1 MSSYIIN
8 FTVYTMAMLGMIFFA
23 VFVYKKVMNGTIYKN
38 GSKNLSIEE
47 RMNINPRK
55 SLLIVKAGDER
66 FLVASDMERTSLIS
80 KLNNPEPNVQ
90 KNDNVQNND
99 NVQKN
104 VITQKTENTQNM
116 QKMQNNKEEF
126 SVPKKME
133 IPIFI
138 PEKQEEVSEVEQPVY
153 FEPIKEKNPLGAN
166 LRRGMDRREPYK
178 SHIQVTNVVPQY
190 SNRVKKSSSTMK
202 EMAARINKL

>member
-90 KNDNVQNND
+90 KNDNVQ
-99 NVQKN
+99 KN
-104 VITQKTENTQNM
+104 VITQKTENTQKIQNM

-126 SVPKKME
+126 SAPEKME

>member
-1 MSSYIIN
+1 MN

-23 VFVYKKVMNGTIYKN
+23 VFVYKKVMNGSIYKN

-47 RMNINPRK
+47 RMSINPRK

-80 KLNNPEPNVQ
+80 KLKNPEMNLQ
-90 KNDNVQNND
+90 KIQNVQND
-99 NVQKN
+99 TNVQTPQN
-104 VITQKTENTQNM
+104 IQKVQNTQH
-116 QKMQNNKEEF
+116 KMQDKKED
-126 SVPKKME
+126 SIAPKKME
-133 IPIFI
+133 IPIFM
-138 PEKQEEVSEVEQPVY
+138 PENEGEVSEDEQPVY
-153 FEPIKEKNPLGAN
+153 FEPIREKNPLAAN

-178 SHIQVTNVVPQY
+178 SHIQVTNIVPQY
-190 SNRVKKSSSTMK
+190 SRRVQKSSSTMK